1 MPCRPNMQAAARTTP
16 IWSASRCCPRW
27 PSRGWSMRWT
37 CFASALPSRGQS
49 PSRSSWPRSNWAFP
63 SNCTPGSCRTWAG
76 PPWRRATARCHA
88 TTRSTRLPTPF
99 PPFKPPGPPVARHH
113 GRKRRGG
120 HGGRPLPGRRVHAGR
135 APAPAD
141 RGPAR
146 SRRADGR
153 GHRPQPRQFAGAEP
167 AADGPYGLHPVS
179 PEPVRGA
186 GRHHHPCGTRAGP
199 ARLARPDRRR
209 PAGQLRAV
217 APARSRRT
225 GLLARAQARLHH
237 RAPGPRG
244 PRRAGP
250 ARQAGNAGAARW
262 RLSRPRS
269 AACLRHRPCCPAAGR
284 ATCSCSGMRPGLPN
298 LHSHAFQRA
307 FAGLAEYRAER
318 QDSFWSWRQL
328 MYRFAAHIT
337 PGQMQ
342 AMATWLYVE
351 MLEAGYTRVCEFHYL
366 HHDHTGQPYADDAR
380 MSLALLHAARTAGI
394 GITLLP
400 ALYQSS
406 GFGAQPPH
414 AQQARFIRST
424 ASMLS
429 LLKRLRPIA
438 QAQGAVLGLA
448 LHSLRAVPPD
458 SLQAAVQG
466 ITALDPQAP
475 IHIHIAE
482 QQQEVDDCIAW
493 SGQRPVQWLLDH
505 APVDARWCLVHA
517 TRMTPDEHAAAAR
530 TGAVVGLCPSTEAN
544 LGDGIFDLPLWLQH
558 GGRWGLGSDSH
569 ICVNAAEEL
578 LLLEYGQRLSRRQRN
593 VLAHATQP
601 EVATA
606 MSLQAVQGGAQAA
619 GHGIGAGLAGIAVGR
634 QADLVVLD
642 AQHLALRGLPAH
654 SMLSAHVFGSQRS
667 SALDSLWVAGV
678 RRVAQGRH
686 ALHEAAAQGF
696 IAARSAI
703 IAAQRAGAIR

>member
-1 MPCRPNMQAAARTTP
+1 MAPEQTAQRSLFAAQA
-16 IWSASRCCPRW
+16 
-27 PSRGWSMRWT
+27 
-37 CFASALPSRGQS
+37 L
-49 PSRSSWPRSNWAFP
+49 
-63 SNCTPGSCRTWAG
+63 
-76 PPWRRATARCHA
+76 
-88 TTRSTRLPTPF
+88 
-99 PPFKPPGPPVARHH
+99 
-113 GRKRRGG
+113 
-120 HGGRPLPGRRVHAGR
+120 LPGGWARNVLVQWDAAGRITGVDTDAR
-135 APAPAD
+135 APA
-141 RGPAR
+141 G
-146 SRRADGR
+146 
-153 GHRPQPRQFAGAEP
+153 QPVA
-167 AADGPYGLHPVS
+167 
-179 PEPVRGA
+179 
-186 GRHHHPCGTRAGP
+186 AGP
-199 ARLARPDRRR
+199 
-209 PAGQLRAV
+209 
-217 APARSRRT
+217 
-225 GLLARAQARLHH
+225 LL
-237 RAPGPRG
+237 
-244 PRRAGP
+244 
-250 ARQAGNAGAARW
+250 
-262 RLSRPRS
+262 
-269 AACLRHRPCCPAAGR
+269 
-284 ATCSCSGMRPGLPN
+284 PGLPN

-342 AMATWLYVE
+342 AIATWLYVE

-366 HHDHTGQPYADDAR
+366 HHNHTGQPYADDAR

-406 GFGAQPPH
+406 GFGARPPH

-429 LLKRLRPIA
+429 LLERLRPIA